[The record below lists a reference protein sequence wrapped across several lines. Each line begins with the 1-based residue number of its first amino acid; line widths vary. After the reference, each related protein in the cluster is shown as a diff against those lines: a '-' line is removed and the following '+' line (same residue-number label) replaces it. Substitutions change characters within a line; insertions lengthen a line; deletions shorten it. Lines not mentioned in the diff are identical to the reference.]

1 MLNAFYDALP
11 PFISSSLDTRS
22 WRRLNAS
29 NVEIMIAQGRTM
41 WNSLHSPLQTKI
53 EHKMEKS
60 HPDLPVFI
68 MNNMYGCLLASN
80 QSTNGTSLSRVAVS
94 LFAIACMRV
103 QGDVGPQLLGHV
115 YGLKKAWTDGVWS
128 SEPCV
133 GSEEAMRWLT
143 SDEGC
148 IWVLRKVD
156 ELVAAVGSGS
166 QTIPEPIKSSL

>member
-41 WNSLHSPLQTKI
+41 WNSLHSPFQTKI

-68 MNNMYGCLLASN
+68 MDNMYGCLLASN
-80 QSTNGTSLSRVAVS
+80 
-94 LFAIACMRV
+94 
-103 QGDVGPQLLGHV
+103 
-115 YGLKKAWTDGVWS
+115 
-128 SEPCV
+128 
-133 GSEEAMRWLT
+133 
-143 SDEGC
+143 
-148 IWVLRKVD
+148 
-156 ELVAAVGSGS
+156 
-166 QTIPEPIKSSL
+166 